1 MIELSAERIVA
12 ATGAE
17 PVREGVR
24 DRPVRATIDSR
35 ETRPGDLFF
44 GLRGEHVDGGE
55 FADAALAAG
64 AWGAVVA
71 PGRARELAEGSA
83 SRGWILA
90 SPDPLA
96 ALQGL
101 ATAWRRELGCPVVGI
116 TGSTGKTSV
125 KDICRAILPGRVHAS
140 PENFNTQIGMP
151 LAILGAPP
159 ETELLV
165 LEMAMRAKGEIA
177 ELCRVAGPGVGAII
191 NIGPV
196 HLERLG
202 TLEAI
207 AETKAELLAGIGADG
222 TAVVPAD
229 ADALAP
235 HLDEQLET
243 ITFGPGGEVFATEV
257 SGDGRSLR
265 ATIATPEGNAEFEFP
280 FGEAHNLTNALC
292 AVAIGIAL
300 GVRPAEMAPRASR
313 ITFSR
318 LRGELV
324 DLAAGVVLVNDSYNA
339 NPVSM
344 RAALD
349 HLASLR
355 ADGRHLAVLGEMR
368 ELGADAAG
376 YHREVGAHARGLG
389 IGPIV
394 GVGALAR
401 EYAPD
406 SWVPDAPAAVALLD
420 RLVGP
425 GDAVLVKGSRAIGL
439 ELVADELAARRGT
452 AGAR

>member
-1 MIELSAERIVA
+1 MEIAAERIGA

-17 PVREGVR
+17 ALREGAR
-24 DRPVRATIDSR
+24 DRPVGATIDSR
-35 ETRPGDLFF
+35 VAGPGDLFF
-44 GLRGEHVDGGE
+44 GLPGEHVDGGE
-55 FADAALAAG
+55 FAEAALAAG
-64 AWGAVVA
+64 AWGVVVE
-71 PGRARELAEGSA
+71 PERARQLADESV
-83 SRGWILA
+83 SSGWIFA
-90 SPDPLA
+90 ARDPLA

-101 ATAWRRELGCPVVGI
+101 ATAWRRELGCPVAGI

-140 PENFNTQIGMP
+140 PENFNTQIGVP
-151 LAILGAPP
+151 LAILAAPP
-159 ETELLV
+159 ESELLV
-165 LEMAMRAKGEIA
+165 LEMAMRARGEIA
-177 ELCRVAGPGVGAII
+177 ELCRVAEPGVGAIT
-191 NIGPV
+191 NVGPV

-207 AETKAELLAGIGADG
+207 AETKAELLAGIGPDG
-222 TAVVPAD
+222 IAVVPAD

-235 HLDEQLET
+235 HLDERLET
-243 ITFGPGGEVFATEV
+243 ITFGPGGEVFATEA

-265 ATIATPEGNAEFEFP
+265 ATIATPEGAAVFEFP

-300 GVRPAEMAPRASR
+300 GARPAEMAPLASR

-344 RAALD
+344 RAALE

-355 ADGRHLAVLGEMR
+355 TAGRHLAVLGEMR

-376 YHREVGAHARGLG
+376 YHREVGAYARGLG
-389 IGPIV
+389 VGPIV
-394 GVGALAR
+394 GVGELAR

-406 SWVPDAPAAVALLD
+406 SWAPDARAAVSAVD
-420 RLVGP
+420 RLVEP
-425 GDAVLVKGSRAIGL
+425 GDVVLVKGSRAIGL
-439 ELVADELAARRGT
+439 ELVADELVARRGA